1 MGLHSKLGDVTLY
14 AKASHLYHNEGRLNG
29 GRSLYYSLW
38 RRPTILTRHLWRI
51 DDDAAST
58 TADDREAANRMKE
71 ATEKDLANLSG
82 SEDEDSDNWIVDD
95 EGHSIAK
102 NKKRRH
108 VIHDDAWV
116 CTCACVW
123 LLSRNTSLSATTACF
138 WQPILQ
144 LQILVVFN
152 VCSDKV

>member
-116 CTCACVW
+116 SACVW
-123 LLSRNTSLSATTACF
+123 LLTRNTSLSATTVCF
-138 WQPILQ
+138 LRTHTSVA
-144 LQILVVFN
+144 QILIVFN
-152 VCSDKV
+152 VCSDKL